1 MQTPYQEL
9 TSRYPNHTPRPVIG
23 ISGNFGEKGLE
34 LAEGYY
40 RSVIAAGGIAV
51 ALPPIEDPE
60 QILGQLESVDGIL
73 FSGGGDINPLLLG
86 EEPLPQLGGVN
97 PVRDNHE

>member
-1 MQTPYQEL
+1 MHSSYQHL
-9 TSRYPNHTPRPVIG
+9 TSHYPNHTPRPVIG

-73 FSGGGDINPLLLG
+73 LDLG
-86 EEPLPQLGGVN
+86 VSSF
-97 PVRDNHE
+97 